1 MLPRTNGNQIA
12 GCVRKSLAIL
22 PGVLGIGF
30 GIECIVLTGWGC
42 DPITNFDVGISMHF
56 PVSVGVA
63 DMILGCVCFLA
74 AFLFRR
80 EWLNV
85 GSFLFC
91 VGTGFSI
98 DRFHQ
103 LLGTWG
109 ETVAAAGGIPIRIG
123 FLIVGV
129 FSISFALAYYIPIN
143 FGYAHWD
150 IMAMFAAEA
159 VKKSYGT
166 GLTIVY
172 IVFFAASVVL
182 GAGFGIGT
190 LAATLIPGWL
200 ADRILPRT
208 KGFSCFVAGIRQEE

>member
-1 MLPRTNGNQIA
+1 MLSKTKANDIISYI
-12 GCVRKSLAIL
+12 RKCLVIL

-30 GIECIVLTGWGC
+30 GIECIVLAGWGC

-56 PVSVGVA
+56 PVSVGMA
-63 DMILGCVCFLA
+63 DMVLGCICFVA

-80 EWLNV
+80 EWLNL

-91 VGTGFSI
+91 FGTGLSI

-103 LLGTWG
+103 LLGAWG
-109 ETVAAAGGIPIRIG
+109 EMITAAGGIPMRIG

-129 FSISFALAYYIPIN
+129 FSISLALAYYIPIN

-150 IMAMFAAEA
+150 IMAMFVAEA

-172 IVFFAASVVL
+172 IFFFASSLIL
-182 GAGFGIGT
+182 GADFGIGT
-190 LAATLIPGWL
+190 VAATLVPGWL

-208 KGFSCFVAGIRQEE
+208 KRFSYFVAGIREEK